1 MSEIQKN
8 EYDDTLN
15 RKIEYW
21 KSELLDTGKRN
32 KMINYRET
40 KRTTLRILWQVTLR
54 TAVNSLQA
62 VHLTSISRARGITS
76 KN

>member
-1 MSEIQKN
+1 MSDKEKN
-8 EYDDTLN
+8 VSNNSLD

-40 KRTTLRILWQVTLR
+40 KRTTLRILEPEASVLF
-54 TAVNSLQA
+54 NSLA
-62 VHLTSISRARGITS
+62 FSNIII
-76 KN
+76 